1 MVRIACGM
9 VALAWVGAAHGA
21 EVTLLSN
28 ARVITMDSARPYASA
43 LAWDDGGR
51 IVGVGDA
58 DELRRRH
65 ADHVALDAG
74 GRVVVPG
81 LIDAHGHVLG
91 LGLTLD
97 QADLVGTSSK
107 AEVIERLQAFEK
119 TLPADA
125 WLLGRGW
132 DQNDWPE
139 KVFPTAVD
147 LDAAFPKRPVWLQR
161 VDGHAGWANSAAL
174 KLATRDLAGDWQPGG
189 GKILREGTQPS
200 GVLIDGAMNLIEG
213 AVPSI
218 SPAMTER
225 ALDVAMRKAASLGL
239 TGVHDAGVS
248 RAELAVYRKL
258 ADAGRMPIRVYAMA
272 DGDGAAVDDLC
283 ANGLYHHE
291 GGRLTMRAV
300 KLYADGALGSRGAA
314 LLADYSDDAGNRGL
328 LVTEPEALGAAI
340 AKAQRCKVQVA
351 VHAIGDR
358 GNRAVLDAFAPR
370 LRAAGAGDVR
380 WRIEHAQV
388 VALEDIARF
397 AALRVIASMQPTHA
411 TSDMPWAEARVGAAR
426 IVGGYAW
433 RRFRDAGV
441 VVAFGSDFPVEAVD
455 PLLGLY
461 AAVTRQDADGAP
473 AGGWYPD
480 QRVTAWEALRGFT
493 LDAAYAAFMDDEV
506 GSLAVGKRA
515 DFTVLSRDPLREE
528 PRALLQTRAIATY
541 VDGKSTHGAL

>member
-1 MVRIACGM
+1 MVRIACGL

-58 DELRRRH
+58 AELRRRH

-97 QADLVGTSSK
+97 QADLVGTSSR

-139 KVFPTAVD
+139 KAFPTAVD

-189 GKILREGTQPS
+189 GKILREGTKPS
-200 GVLIDGAMNLIEG
+200 GVLIDGAMNLIDG

-225 ALDVAMRKAASLGL
+225 ALDAAMRKAASLGL

-258 ADAGRMPIRVYAMA
+258 ADSGRMPIRVYAMA
-272 DGDGAAVDDLC
+272 DGDGAALDDLC

-291 GGRLTMRAV
+291 GGRLAMRAV

-328 LVTEPEALGAAI
+328 LVTEPEALAAAI

-358 GNRAVLDAFAPR
+358 GNRAVLDAFAPH

-441 VVAFGSDFPVEAVD
+441 VLAFGSDFPVEAVD

-461 AAVTRQDADGAP
+461 AAVTRQDANGAP

-493 LDAAYAAFMDDEV
+493 LDAAYAAFMDGDV

-528 PRALLQTRAIATY
+528 PRALLQARAIATY